1 MYDPYFK
8 EVYSNQRAKG
18 KTYND
23 ALGVIMNKL
32 TRVIYGMLTNK
43 EAYDSSKPKTQKN
56 KPVDAD
62 QQIEKLEKETADYKA
77 ELEKMQNAPVSRRA
91 ENKIKKAMEES
102 QNSIEEL
109 RTRSKP
115 LPSANI

>member
-43 EAYDSSKPKTQKN
+43 EAYDSSKPKTKKKQ
-56 KPVDAD
+56 
-62 QQIEKLEKETADYKA
+62 T
-77 ELEKMQNAPVSRRA
+77 SRR
-91 ENKIKKAMEES
+91 
-102 QNSIEEL
+102 
-109 RTRSKP
+109 R
-115 LPSANI
+115 SANREVGKRNRRL